1 MLVCAA
7 ALALALGC
15 RPPENVPSDLIG
27 IWKTRAT
34 RHSDAFVEIRPTSV
48 MLGLGRQQLD
58 VLEIEHLDVS
68 RDEKGNR
75 VFRFYFDA
83 DSGERDVLVIT
94 RVGGR
99 RAIRVGSG
107 EGTWYPSRSR

>member
-1 MLVCAA
+1 M
-7 ALALALGC
+7 
-15 RPPENVPSDLIG
+15 G
-27 IWKTRAT
+27 IWKTRAL
-34 RHSDAFVEIRPTSV
+34 RHADAFVEIRPTSV

-58 VLEIEHLDVS
+58 VLEIEDLDVS

-75 VFRFYFDA
+75 VFRFYYAA
-83 DSGERDVLVIT
+83 DTGEREVLVVT

-107 EGTWYPSRSR
+107 EGTWYPSPSR